1 MKRGPTTLAALLLAL
16 AACGDEDKTQ
26 TDSTPSND
34 RASTSVDDTAVSP
47 APAVAVRDTA
57 LKKSP
62 PQDTF
67 AIILAPLG
75 RSTVRGSG
83 QVGAAGK
90 ASSVSVTLTGGA
102 PGATYEGAIRQGT
115 CAGAGASI
123 APLFPVSA
131 DSLGN
136 GRAASDVPVPI
147 DSLTKKPHVVVY
159 GPGGRPVTCAP
170 IPGSP
175 APPPPTRPAAP
186 DTTAADTVRV

>member
-1 MKRGPTTLAALLLAL
+1 MRVRTAILAALVL

-26 TDSTPSND
+26 TDYTPSND
-34 RASTSVDDTAVSP
+34 RTSTSVDDTARSP

-57 LKKSP
+57 LAKSP

-67 AIILAPLG
+67 AITLAPLG
-75 RSTVRGSG
+75 RSRVRGSG

-90 ASSVSVTLTGGA
+90 ASSVSVTLTGGS
-102 PGATYEGAIRQGT
+102 PGATYEGAIRQGS
-115 CAGAGASI
+115 CSSAGATIAS
-123 APLFPVSA
+123 LFPVSA

-136 GRAASDVPVPI
+136 GQSASDVSVPI

-159 GPGGRPVTCAP
+159 GPGGRPVTCGP

-175 APPPPTRPAAP
+175 APPPPPPPAP
-186 DTTAADTVRV
+186 SDTTAADTVRV

>member
-1 MKRGPTTLAALLLAL
+1 MRVRTTTLAALLLAL

-26 TDSTPSND
+26 TDYTPSND
-34 RASTSVDDTAVSP
+34 RTSTSADDTASSP

-57 LKKSP
+57 LEKSP

-67 AIILAPLG
+67 ALTLAPLG
-75 RSTVRGSG
+75 TSRVRGSG

-90 ASSVSVTLTGGA
+90 ASSVSVRLTGGS

-115 CAGAGASI
+115 CGGAGASI
-123 APLFPVSA
+123 ASLFPVSA

-136 GRAASDVPVPI
+136 GQADSDVSVPI

-159 GPGGRPVTCAP
+159 GPGGRPVTCGP

-175 APPPPTRPAAP
+175 APRPPGPARK
-186 DTTAADTVRV
+186 DTVAADTIQV